1 MAELPK
7 DGSLVSSAFFI
18 LFWILQ
24 RPGIDMFRQDNS
36 NILGIDI
43 GSVSIA
49 IVEINPEKEVTETA
63 YEFHH
68 GNIKETLKSIL
79 NNFDLSGIR
88 GIASTSSTPP
98 IIKVNSQ
105 YDNRISI
112 ITAARHFHEKTGSI
126 LIVGGERFGL
136 ISFDDNGNYR
146 NFKSNTLCAAGTG
159 SFLDQQARRLNLSGI
174 EELSE
179 IAFNNKGVIPKIA
192 TRCAVFAKTDLV
204 HAQQEG
210 YSLEE
215 ICDGL
220 CYGLAKNI
228 VDTLMKGELTNPP
241 IIFTGGVSKNRAV
254 ARHIQS
260 IIEMNIIT
268 DKMSYLYGAIGAGLN
283 LMNEIDMLT
292 ETDIH
297 SADDI
302 LIHTT
307 LEKKNYFDPLSMTLS
322 DYPDF
327 KSVQKYEYSA
337 FDPKDMY
344 PVEVDIYEHLLPSKK
359 YEAWLGID
367 IGSTSTKAV
376 LMNRDRTILA
386 GFYTKTA
393 GRPVHAVQKLFAS
406 IDDVIERNKLDICII
421 GTGTTGAGRKFS
433 GKIIGADIVIDE
445 ITAHARAACELN
457 PDVDTIIEIGGQDSK
472 FTTLRNGM
480 VTFSA
485 MNNVCAAGTGS
496 FIEEQAEKLK
506 CPLSDYSL
514 RAEGKRAPIASDRCT
529 VFMERDI
536 NHYLSEGYAVDEV
549 LASVLHSIRENYLTK
564 VAIENSIGNTIC
576 FQGATAKN
584 RALVAAFEQRLG
596 KPIHVSRYCH
606 LTGALG
612 VALMLR
618 EQGISGS
625 RFKGIGLYKRYIPVK
640 SEVCEICT
648 NHCKIT
654 IADVDG
660 ERVAYGFLCGRD
672 YDTKK
677 FINNNLSGFDLLK
690 ERKKIFSSKPAKAI
704 VTIGI
709 PAALHMYEDVPM
721 WKHFF
726 EQLSIKTTISE
737 PYTDAVKEG
746 KSMAGAEFCA
756 PMTALHGHVKYL
768 LDRADYVFLP
778 FYLEKKPEEK
788 KIRRQ
793 FCYYTQFSSSLVS
806 SVSSPDDRNRFLMP
820 LVNYLYNPIYTKAQL
835 YNMLK
840 PVTDHSIGYFDISK
854 AYDRALE
861 FKDKCTLELKDMYK
875 READSSDDIHVVFIG
890 RPYSILPASMNSGIP
905 GIFASQ
911 GIKTFYQDML
921 SYTREDVES
930 IEPLCNE
937 LPWHYASEILKAAEV
952 VAQSG
957 GAYPVFVTSFN
968 CSPDSFAVEYFK
980 KLMESHEKP
989 YLILQLDE
997 HSSSVG
1003 YETRIEAAVRSFRNH
1018 HVSHSSGRTK
1028 KPVIYAPSLI
1038 PARENHIFDKTLV
1051 IPNWDHLS
1059 HPLIIANLQREG
1071 IDARLLEETDTS
1083 IQKSLRLNSGQCL
1096 PLNIIAQEFIDY
1108 VDKHDLDPG
1117 KTVLWIMSTTLA
1129 CNLKMFPHHIKNIL
1143 HSYGHGMSETDVYV
1157 GSMSFVDLSI
1167 KLPLNSYLA
1176 YMFGGLVR
1184 KMGCRIRPYEME
1196 RGTTDRIIR
1205 KSIDLLADAFFGNRS
1220 KESAVEEVVSYFEGI
1235 ETDYAQRP
1243 KIAIF
1248 GDLYVRDNDV
1258 MNQDLIHF
1266 IEDNGGEVITTSFHS
1281 FLKMISGQYFRKW
1294 FIEGEYLN
1302 VLSTKTFF
1310 TTATMLEKAYYK
1322 YFKRILMEPDLEY
1335 DESPEKIL
1343 SEYNIRIENTGESMD
1358 NILKIYYL
1366 KKHYPDV
1373 SLFVQTS
1380 PAFCCPSLVTEAMAK
1395 EIEKNTGT
1403 PIVSI
1408 TYDGTGGN
1416 KNDIIIPYLRYS
1428 TLKQPDSFQSKG
1440 RPGRTDELRI
1450 TN

>member
-1 MAELPK
+1 MTTQ
-7 DGSLVSSAFFI
+7 F
-18 LFWILQ
+18 
-24 RPGIDMFRQDNS
+24 NS

-43 GSVSIA
+43 GSVSISV
-49 IVEINPEKEVTETA
+49 VEMNLEREVVKTA

-68 GNIKETLKSIL
+68 GNIIETLKKIL
-79 NNFDLSGIR
+79 NDYDLSRIC
-88 GIASTSSTPP
+88 GIASTSSTPS
-98 IIKVNSQ
+98 IIKLSGQ

-112 ITAARHFHEKTGSI
+112 ITAARHFHEKVGAI

-136 ISFDDNGNYR
+136 ITFDEHGNYR
-146 NFKSNTLCAAGTG
+146 NFKSNSSCATGTG

-174 EELSE
+174 EELSR
-179 IAFNNKGVIPKIA
+179 IAFDNKGIIPKIA
-192 TRCAVFAKTDLV
+192 TRCAVFAKTDLA

-228 VDTLMKGELTNPP
+228 VDTLMKGKQTNPP
-241 IIFTGGVSKNRAV
+241 IIFTGGVSRNRAV

-260 IIEMNIIT
+260 IIGLNIIA
-268 DKMSYLYGAIGAGLN
+268 DDMSYLYGAIGAGLN
-283 LMNEIDMLT
+283 LLDEANRLDK
-292 ETDIH
+292 TDIH
-297 SADDI
+297 SVDDI
-302 LIHTT
+302 LIHQPM
-307 LEKKNYFDPLSMTLS
+307 EKKHYYEPLMLNLS

-327 KSVQKYEYSA
+327 TSDKKYEYTGSG
-337 FDPKDMY
+337 PEDMY
-344 PVEVDIYEHLLPSKK
+344 PVEVDIYKKLVPSIK
-359 YEAWLGID
+359 YEVYMGID

-376 LMNRDRTILA
+376 LMERDRKVLA
-386 GFYTKTA
+386 GFYTRTA

-406 IDDVIERNKLDICII
+406 IDDVIEKNDIKLKII
-421 GTGTTGAGRKFS
+421 GAGTTGAGRKFL
-433 GKIIGADIVIDE
+433 GKIIGADIIVDE
-445 ITAHARAACELN
+445 ITAHARAAFELD
-457 PDVDTIIEIGGQDSK
+457 PEVDTIIEIGGQDSK
-472 FTTLRNGM
+472 FTTLRKGM

-496 FIEEQAEKLK
+496 FIEEQALKLR
-506 CPLSDYSL
+506 CPLSDYSS

-536 NHYLSEGYAVDEV
+536 NHYLSEGYSVDEV

-564 VAIENSIGNTIC
+564 VAIESSIGNTIC

-584 RALVAAFEQRLG
+584 KALVAAFEQRLN

-612 VALMLR
+612 VALLLI
-618 EQGISGS
+618 EQGAEES
-625 RFKGIGLYKRYIPVK
+625 RFKGLRLYKKDIPVK
-640 SEVCEICT
+640 SEVCELCT

-660 ERVAYGFLCGRD
+660 ESVAYGFLCGRD

-677 FINNNLSGFDLLK
+677 YINNNLSGFDLLK
-690 ERKKIFSSKPAKAI
+690 ERKKVFSFDRAKEY

-709 PAALHMYEDVPM
+709 PSALHLYEDLPM
-721 WKHFF
+721 WKYFF
-726 EQLSIKTTISE
+726 DQLSVKTMTSE

-746 KSMAGAEFCA
+746 KRMAGAEFCA
-756 PMTALHGHVKYL
+756 PLTALHGHVKYL
-768 LDRADYVFLP
+768 LDRADYVFMP
-778 FYLEKKPEEK
+778 FYLEKKQGEK
-788 KIRRQ
+788 NVRRQ

-806 SVSSPDDRNRFLMP
+806 NLSTPGTNRFLMP

-835 YNMLK
+835 YNVLK
-840 PVTDHSIGYFDISK
+840 PVIHHDISYFDVSR
-854 AYDRALE
+854 AYDKALE
-861 FKDKCTLELKDMYK
+861 FKEACSSRLKEMYK
-875 READSSDDIHVVFIG
+875 RESVSAYYIHVVFIG

-911 GIKTFYQDML
+911 GIKAFYQDML
-921 SYTREDVES
+921 SYTPEDVKS

-952 VAQSG
+952 VAKTDR
-957 GAYPVFVTSFN
+957 AYPVYVTSFN

-1003 YETRIEAAVRSFRNH
+1003 YETRIEAAIRSFRNH
-1018 HVSHSSGRTK
+1018 HAAHIADRTK
-1028 KPVIYAPSLI
+1028 APVIYAPSLI
-1038 PARENHIFDKTLV
+1038 PARKNHFMDKTLL
-1051 IPNWDHLS
+1051 IPNWDNIS
-1059 HPLIIANLQREG
+1059 MPLIIANLKSEG

-1083 IQKSLRLNSGQCL
+1083 IQKSLRLNSGQCI

-1108 VDKHDLDPG
+1108 VEKHDLDPAN
-1117 KTVLWIMSTTLA
+1117 TVLWIMYTTLA
-1129 CNLKMFPHHIKNIL
+1129 CNLKMFPHHIKNIF
-1143 HSYGHGMSETDVYV
+1143 HSYGHGMSAAEVYT
-1157 GSMSFVDLSI
+1157 GSMSFADLSI
-1167 KLPLNSYLA
+1167 KLPINSYFA

-1184 KMGCRIRPYEME
+1184 KMGCRIRPYEKE
-1196 RGTTDRIIR
+1196 KGKTDKAIK
-1205 KSIDLLADAFFGNRS
+1205 KSIDVLADSFLGNRS
-1220 KESAVEEVVSYFEGI
+1220 KESAVAEAVSYFEDI
-1235 ETDYAQRP
+1235 EVSKEPRP
-1243 KIAIF
+1243 KIAVF
-1248 GDLYVRDNDV
+1248 GDMYVRDNEV
-1258 MNQDLIHF
+1258 INQDLIHF
-1266 IEDNGGEVITTSFHS
+1266 IEDNGGEVITTPFSS

-1294 FIEGEYLN
+1294 FIEGRYLSF
-1302 VLSTKTFF
+1302 LSTKTFF
-1310 TTATMLEKAYYK
+1310 TTATMLEKTYYK
-1322 YFKRILMEPDLEY
+1322 YFERVLKEPDPEY

-1343 SEYNIRIENTGESMD
+1343 SEYNIRVENTGESMD
-1358 NILKIYYL
+1358 NILKIYYI

-1373 SLFVQTS
+1373 ALFVQTS
-1380 PAFCCPSLVTEAMAK
+1380 PAFCCPSLITEAMSK
-1395 EIEKNTGT
+1395 EIEKKTGT
-1403 PIVSI
+1403 PVVSI

-1428 TLKQPDSFQSKG
+1428 ASKRPAPDSLIL
-1440 RPGRTDELRI
+1440 PCALP
-1450 TN
+1450 

>member
-1 MAELPK
+1 MK
-7 DGSLVSSAFFI
+7 T
-18 LFWILQ
+18 Q
-24 RPGIDMFRQDNS
+24 NNS
-36 NILGIDI
+36 HILGIDI
-43 GSVSIA
+43 GSVSVS
-49 IVEINPEKEVTETA
+49 IVELNLEKEVLKTA

-68 GNIKETLKSIL
+68 GNIIETVKKILKD
-79 NNFDLSGIR
+79 FDLSVIC
-88 GIASTSSTPP
+88 GIASTTSTPAV
-98 IIKVNSQ
+98 IKASGQ

-112 ITAARHFHEKTGSI
+112 ISAARHFHEKIGAI

-136 ISFDDNGNYR
+136 ISFDENGNYQ
-146 NFKSNTLCAAGTG
+146 NFKSNSSCAAGTG

-174 EELSE
+174 EELSG

-228 VDTLMKGELTNPP
+228 VDTLIKGEQTNPP
-241 IIFTGGVSKNRAV
+241 IIFTGGVSRNRAV

-260 IIEMNIIT
+260 IIGLNIIT
-268 DKMSYLYGAIGAGLN
+268 DDMSYLYGAIGAGLN
-283 LMNEIDMLT
+283 LLDELNMMDKA
-292 ETDIH
+292 DIN
-297 SADDI
+297 SVDDI
-302 LIHTT
+302 IIRKP
-307 LEKKNYFDPLSMTLS
+307 LEKKHYYDPLRLQLS

-327 KSVQKYEYSA
+327 SSDKKYEYTA
-337 FDPKDMY
+337 FDPEDMY
-344 PVEVDIYEHLLPSKK
+344 PVEVDIYADLVPLRT
-359 YEAWLGID
+359 YDVYMGID
-367 IGSTSTKAV
+367 IGSTSTKAI
-376 LMNRDRTILA
+376 LMDRDRKVLA
-386 GFYTKTA
+386 GFYTRTA
-393 GRPVHAVQKLFAS
+393 GRPVHAVRKLFAS
-406 IDDVIERNKLDICII
+406 IVDVTEKNAVDVKVI
-421 GTGTTGAGRKFS
+421 GAGTTGAGRKFS
-433 GKIIGADIVIDE
+433 GKIIGADIIIDE
-445 ITAHARAACELN
+445 ITAHARAAFELN
-457 PDVDTIIEIGGQDSK
+457 PEVDTIIEIGGQDSK
-472 FTTLRNGM
+472 FTTLRKGL

-496 FIEEQAEKLK
+496 FIEEQALKLR
-506 CPLSDYSL
+506 CPLSDYSS

-536 NHYLSEGYAVDEV
+536 NHYLSEGYSVDEV

-584 RALVAAFEQRLG
+584 KALVAAFEQRLN

-612 VALMLR
+612 VALMLI
-618 EQGISGS
+618 EKEAEES
-625 RFKGIGLYKRYIPVK
+625 RFKGLRLYKKDIPVR
-640 SEVCEICT
+640 SEICELCT

-660 ERVAYGFLCGRD
+660 ESVAYGFLCGRD

-677 FINNNLSGFDLLK
+677 YINNNLSGFDLLK
-690 ERKKIFSSKPAKAI
+690 ERKKVLSFHPTSTH

-709 PAALHMYEDVPM
+709 PSALHLYEDLPM
-721 WKHFF
+721 WKYFF
-726 EQLSIKTTISE
+726 DTLSVKTMTSE

-746 KSMAGAEFCA
+746 KRMAGAEFCA
-756 PMTALHGHVKYL
+756 PMTALHGHVQYL
-768 LDRADYVFLP
+768 LDRADYVFMP
-778 FYLEKKPEEK
+778 FYLEKKPAEK
-788 KIRRQ
+788 NVRRQ

-806 SVSSPDDRNRFLMP
+806 NLSTPGTKRILMP
-820 LVNYLYNPIYTKAQL
+820 LVNYLYNPIYTKVQL
-835 YNMLK
+835 YNILK
-840 PVTDHSIGYFDISK
+840 PVINHDIRYFDVSK

-861 FKDKCTLELKDMYK
+861 FKKSCLSRLKETYK
-875 READSSDDIHVVFIG
+875 KESLSADDIHVVFIG

-911 GIKTFYQDML
+911 GIKAFYQDML
-921 SYTREDVES
+921 SYTREDVEA

-937 LPWHYASEILKAAEV
+937 LPWHYASEILNAAEV
-952 VAQSG
+952 VAKTDR
-957 GAYPVFVTSFN
+957 AYPVYVTSFK

-989 YLILQLDE
+989 YLILQMDE

-1018 HVSHSSGRTK
+1018 YSAHSADRK
-1028 KPVIYAPSLI
+1028 KTPVIYAPALI
-1038 PARENHIFDKTLV
+1038 PAKKNHFIHKTLL
-1051 IPNWDHLS
+1051 IPNWDNIGM
-1059 HPLIIANLQREG
+1059 PLIVANLKSEG
-1071 IDARLLEETDTS
+1071 IDARLLEETGTS
-1083 IQKSLRLNSGQCL
+1083 IQKSLRLNSGQCI

-1108 VDKHDLDPG
+1108 VENHDLEPAN
-1117 KTVLWIMSTTLA
+1117 TVLWIMATTLA
-1129 CNLKMFPHHIKNIL
+1129 CNLRMFPHHIKNIL
-1143 HSYGHGMSETDVYV
+1143 DSHGRGMSEAEIYT
-1157 GSMSFVDLSI
+1157 GSMSFSDLSI
-1167 KLPLNSYLA
+1167 KLPINSYFA

-1184 KMGCRIRPYEME
+1184 KMGCKIRPYEME
-1196 RGTTDRIIR
+1196 KGKTDKAIK
-1205 KSIDLLADAFFGNRS
+1205 KSIGVLTDSFLGNRS
-1220 KESAVEEVVSYFEGI
+1220 KESAVAEVVSYFKDIDVRNE
-1235 ETDYAQRP
+1235 ARP

-1248 GDLYVRDNDV
+1248 GDLYVRDNEV

-1266 IEDNGGEVITTSFHS
+1266 IEDNGGEVITTPFSS

-1294 FIEGEYLN
+1294 FIEGQYLN

-1310 TTATMLEKAYYK
+1310 ATATMLEKTYYK
-1322 YFKRILMEPDLEY
+1322 YFERVLKEPDPEY

-1343 SEYNIRIENTGESMD
+1343 SEYNIRVENTGESMD
-1358 NILKIYYL
+1358 NILKIYYI

-1373 SLFVQTS
+1373 ALFVQTS
-1380 PAFCCPSLVTEAMAK
+1380 PAFCCPSLITEAMAK
-1395 EIEKNTGT
+1395 KIEKKTGT
-1403 PIVSI
+1403 PVVCI

-1416 KNDIIIPYLRYS
+1416 KNDIIIPYLKYLKYKRPAPAS
-1428 TLKQPDSFQSKG
+1428 SILPCTLP
-1440 RPGRTDELRI
+1440 
-1450 TN
+1450 